1 MKYALTIVALLFAL
15 GVSPQLTTLVHE
27 RREDQTKLNPAKSKS
42 QVEPLRLVK
51 TVEVP
56 GVEGKFDHFA
66 RISKASDYSLPLQ
79 FTRLSRFLIWPPGNG
94 FIGGFVTPHA
104 I

>member
-27 RREDQTKLNPAKSKS
+27 RREDQTKLNPAKSES

-51 TVEVP
+51 TMEVP

-66 RISKASDYSLPLQ
+66 VDLKGKRLFLTASVHKTVEVFDLAAEKWIHSIAEH
-79 FTRLSRFLIWPPGNG
+79 F
-94 FIGGFVTPHA
+94 
-104 I
+104 